1 MKTRTILS
9 WGGVAAFLLILAG
22 SAVAQQAKQDSPG
35 VWLPYSASTYSEA
48 VDFLYRVIFW
58 VTTAM
63 FILTEGLLLLFCVIY
78 RRRPGH
84 RPTYTHG
91 NNKAEITWTIVP
103 ALMLLG
109 LAIWQIP
116 TWNKIKKD
124 WPVDGKP
131 GYDGEIVKLQTIDIL
146 GEQYKWN
153 VRFPGTK
160 EKFKAEADLTNL
172 SNVHMPLGS
181 TALFNI
187 RSKDVIHSVFIPH
200 MRVKQDTVPGLRQ
213 KLWFKPNRMF
223 LKQLKDDKGTPI
235 TPAQDGNKH
244 IYVKEHD
251 DWVQKPLMVQ
261 PMVWVYADDD
271 KLMAPDGC
279 LREKDFKEGGK
290 LFDKKIAVLGYQEK
304 NGLYEAVIV
313 KVNNADIA
321 KKVKILHK
329 GKVADGAFADCDYAL
344 GIYEIACAELCG
356 LGHYTMRAFL
366 YVDPPAAYDQ
376 WIKAEMEDVSEPLP
390 VWKYWRD

>member
-1 MKTRTILS
+1 LKTRTILS

-22 SAVAQQAKQDSPG
+22 SAVAQEAKQDSPG

-58 VTTAM
+58 VTLVM
-63 FILTEGLLLLFCVIY
+63 FLITEGLLLLFCVIY

-116 TWNKIKKD
+116 TWNSIKKQM
-124 WPVDGKP
+124 PVDGQM

-146 GEQYKWN
+146 GQQFKWN

-160 EKFKAEADLTNL
+160 AKYKAEADLTNL

-181 TALFNI
+181 TALFNL

-213 KLWFKPNRMF
+213 RLWFKPNRMF
-223 LKQLKDDKGTPI
+223 LKRLKEDDGKPTP
-235 TPAQDGNKH
+235 PVQDGDKH
-244 IYVKEHD
+244 IFVKDEAG
-251 DWVQKPLMVQ
+251 DWVKQPLMIQ
-261 PMVWVYADDD
+261 PSVWVYADDD

-279 LREKDFKEGGK
+279 LRAKDFEANGK
-290 LFDKKIAVLGYQEK
+290 LFDKKIAVLGHSEV
-304 NGLYEAVIV
+304 NGLYDVPKIN
-313 KVNNADIA
+313 KVP
-321 KKVKILHK
+321 KKVKILQK
-329 GKVADGAFADCDYAL
+329 GKVSDGQFADCDYAM

-376 WIKAEMEDVSEPLP
+376 WIKSEMEDVSEPLP

>member
-1 MKTRTILS
+1 LKTRTILS
-9 WGGVAAFLLILAG
+9 WGGVGAFLLMLAG
-22 SAVAQQAKQDSPG
+22 AAGAQQVNQDNPG
-35 VWLPYSASTYSEA
+35 VWLPPSASTYSDS

-58 VTTAM
+58 VTTGM
-63 FILTEGLLLLFCVIY
+63 FVLTEGLLLVFCIIY

-116 TWNKIKKD
+116 TWNKIKKQ
-124 WPVDGKP
+124 WPVDGQK
-131 GYDGEIVKLQTIDIL
+131 GEFDGKTVKLQTIDIL

-160 EKFKAEADLTNL
+160 AKYKAEADLTNL
-172 SNVHMPLGS
+172 SNIHMPFGS
-181 TALFNI
+181 TALFNL

-223 LKQLKDDKGTPI
+223 LKDMKAPQAKDGSI
-235 TPAQDGNKH
+235 F
-244 IYVKEHD
+244 VKKDD
-251 DWVQKPLMVQ
+251 DWVKQDRMVQ
-261 PMVWVYADDD
+261 PTVWVYEDDE
-271 KLMAPDGC
+271 KEIPQGAFKS
-279 LREKDFKEGGK
+279 KDFETGGA
-290 LFDKKIAVLGYQEK
+290 FFNKKIAVSGHSEV
-304 NGLYEAVIV
+304 NGLYTVPVI
-313 KVNNADIA
+313 NNVA
-321 KKVKILHK
+321 KKVQVLYQ
-329 GKVADGAFADCDYAL
+329 GKVAAGALADCDYAL
-344 GIYEIACAELCG
+344 GIFEVACAELCG

-366 YVDPPAAYDQ
+366 YVDPPAAYEQ
-376 WIKAEMEDVSEPLP
+376 WMKAEMEDVSEPLP

>member
-1 MKTRTILS
+1 MKNRTILS
-9 WGGVAAFLLILAG
+9 WGGVAAFLLVLSGTA
-22 SAVAQQAKQDSPG
+22 AAQAQQDSPG
-35 VWLPYSASTYSEA
+35 VWLPPSASTYSEA

-58 VTTAM
+58 VTTGM
-63 FILTEGLLLLFCVIY
+63 FVLTEGLLLLFCIIY

-91 NNKAEITWTIVP
+91 NNKAEITWTVVP
-103 ALMLLG
+103 AVMLLG

-124 WPVDGKP
+124 WPMDGQT
-131 GYDGEIVKLQTIDIL
+131 GYDGKIVKLQTIDIL

-160 EKFKAEADLTNL
+160 AKYKADADLTNL

-181 TALFNI
+181 TALFNL
-187 RSKDVIHSVFIPH
+187 RTKDVIHSVFIPH
-200 MRVKQDTVPGLRQ
+200 MRVKQDTVPGMRQ

-223 LKQLKDDKGTPI
+223 LKQLKDDKGTPV
-235 TPAQDGNKH
+235 TPAQDGTKH
-244 IYVKEHD
+244 IYVKEND

-261 PMVWVYADDD
+261 PIVWVYADDD
-271 KLMAPDGC
+271 DKLAPADC
-279 LREKDFKEGGK
+279 LREKDFKDGGK
-290 LFDKKIAVLGYQEK
+290 LFDKKIAVQGHFEK
-304 NGLYEAVIV
+304 NGLYEPL
-313 KVNNADIA
+313 NPNT
-321 KKVKILHK
+321 KKVKIFHR
-329 GKVADGAFADCDYAL
+329 GKVADGVWADADYAM

-366 YVDPPAAYDQ
+366 HVDPPAAYEQ
-376 WIKAEMEDVSEPLP
+376 WLKAEMDDVSDPLP

>member
-1 MKTRTILS
+1 MNKRTILS
-9 WGGVAAFLLILAG
+9 WGGVVAFLLALAG
-22 SAVAQQAKQDSPG
+22 TAAAQAQQDAPG
-35 VWLPYSASTYSEA
+35 VWLPPSASTYSEA

-58 VTTAM
+58 VTMGM
-63 FILTEGLLLLFCVIY
+63 FLLTEGLLLIFCIIY

-91 NNKAEITWTIVP
+91 NNKAEITWTVVP

-124 WPVDGKP
+124 WPVDGQT
-131 GYDGEIVKLQTIDIL
+131 GYDGKVVKLQTIDIL
-146 GEQYKWN
+146 GEQFKWN

-160 EKFKAEADLTNL
+160 AKYKADAELTNL

-181 TALFNI
+181 TALFNL

-223 LKQLKDDKGTPI
+223 LRQLKDKGAPI

-244 IYVKEHD
+244 IYVKEND
-251 DWVQKPLMVQ
+251 EWVQKPLMVQ
-261 PMVWVYADDD
+261 PTVWVYADDD
-271 KLMAPDGC
+271 DKFAPAGC
-279 LREKDFKEGGK
+279 LREKDFKEGGQ
-290 LFDKKIAVLGYQEK
+290 LFDVKIAVSGHLEK
-304 NGLYEAVIV
+304 NGLYEPL
-313 KVNNADIA
+313 NPNT
-321 KKVKILHK
+321 KKVKVFHK
-329 GKVADGAFADCDYAL
+329 GKLADGVWGDCDYAM
-344 GIYEIACAELCG
+344 GIFEIACAELCG
-356 LGHYTMRAFL
+356 LGHYTMRGFL
-366 YVDPPAAYDQ
+366 YVDPPAAYEQ
-376 WIKAEMEDVSEPLP
+376 WLKAEMDDVSDPLP

>member
-1 MKTRTILS
+1 LKTRTILS
-9 WGGVAAFLLILAG
+9 WGGIAAFLLAFAG
-22 SAVAQQAKQDSPG
+22 SAVAQQTNPQDSPG

-58 VTTAM
+58 VTTGM
-63 FILTEGLLLLFCVIY
+63 FLLTEGLLLIFCVIY

-91 NNKAEITWTIVP
+91 NNKAEITWTVVP

-124 WPVDGKP
+124 WPVDGQT
-131 GYDGEIVKLQTIDIL
+131 GYDGKIVKLSTIDIL

-153 VRFPGTK
+153 VRFPGS
-160 EKFKAEADLTNL
+160 KAKYKGENELTNL
-172 SNVHMPLGS
+172 SNVHIPLGN
-181 TALFNI
+181 TALFNL

-223 LKQLKDDKGTPI
+223 LKQLKDDKGAPL
-235 TPAQDGNKH
+235 PLVQDGDKH
-244 IYVKEHD
+244 IFVKEGD
-251 DWVQKPLMVQ
+251 DWVKKPLMIQKSVF
-261 PMVWVYADDD
+261 VYTDDDD
-271 KLMAPDGC
+271 KFAPADC
-279 LREKDFKEGGK
+279 LRAKDFLEGGK
-290 LFDKKIAVLGYQEK
+290 LWEKKIAVIGHSEK
-304 NGLYEAVIV
+304 NGVYEVPVINGV
-313 KVNNADIA
+313 A
-321 KKVKILHK
+321 KKVQVLQK
-329 GKVADGAFADCDYAL
+329 GKVAAGALADCDYAL

-366 YVDPPAAYDQ
+366 YVDPPAAYEN
-376 WIKAEMEDVSEPLP
+376 WMKTEVEDASDPLP
-390 VWKYWRD
+390 VWKFWRD